1 MDVKEKNKFFAYFP
15 FMKLKQ
21 KDIVANST
29 SKPSL
34 VYLVQGQLVAKVKQ
48 DSRVI
53 ESGNLYNTEGFIF
66 NQNSG
71 ENVYCLSS

>member
-15 FMKLKQ
+15 FYKLKQ
-21 KDIVANST
+21 KDVVANST

-34 VYLVQGQLVAKVKQ
+34 LYLVQGQLIAKVKQ
-48 DSRVI
+48 NSKII

>member
-1 MDVKEKNKFFAYFP
+1 MDLTEKNKFFAYFP
-15 FMKLKQ
+15 FYKLKQ
-21 KDIVANST
+21 KDLVTNIT

-34 VYLVQGQLVAKVKQ
+34 FYLVQGQLVAKVKQ

-53 ESGNLYNTEGFIF
+53 ESGSLYNTEGFIF